1 MISATAELLE
11 RYTNL
16 RYERTVIVLRRG
28 VVVIAGL
35 LFIILATLIVAANSI
50 FMNQRGIASLQ
61 IGSIAPQSIFSP
73 VETEYVSQVLTNEAR
88 QTAAD
93 AVNPIF
99 DPPDISI
106 ARQRS
111 QLARQILD
119 YIDNV
124 RRDVFADDQTKAQD
138 IVAVRELDLPEDVIQ
153 RIITVDND
161 TWRDI
166 DDQTISVLERVFRE
180 EIRESN
186 MDSIIQILP
195 NQVNLQFSQE
205 DTNVVVAIVTDLL
218 RPNTSLNQ
226 QATQDARQVAMDAV
240 PDVRRSFV
248 RGQVVVNGG
257 TQIEA
262 DDYEALQQLGLLR
275 LADNQFQ
282 EVAQA
287 LLASVIVMVVAGL
300 YIARFEPSLIYSSP
314 RFLTLLCA
322 IFLIVLLGARLGLNG
337 QIYIFP
343 TSAMALL
350 FVAIMSPQ
358 IAIIG
363 VLGLAMLVG
372 IMASGSLE
380 IATLVATGGI
390 IGALSLKRAER
401 LNNFFL
407 AGLMVAVNNIGIV
420 AIFNLSNS
428 ANSSSEQ
435 LLLLMVFSLLN
446 GILTAAAA
454 IAGLYIVTLIF
465 NLPTALKL
473 AELSQPNQPL
483 LQRLLREAPGT
494 YQHSLQVANLSEQ
507 ATDAIGGNAE
517 LVHVAALYH
526 DIGKMLNPPFFTE
539 NQRDIGN
546 PHDTLNDPYR
556 SADII
561 IGHVTDGDEM
571 AKQYRLPNR
580 LRDFIREHHGTSEVY
595 VFYKQAVIL
604 AGDNEAAVDINDFSY
619 PGPKPQSRE
628 TAVMML
634 ADSCEAAVRSRQP
647 KSKDEVE
654 ETVITV
660 IEGKRKSG
668 QLDESG
674 LTFNDIK
681 IIRDIFIDM
690 LQSIYHPRI
699 NYEDAIARVRKAD
712 DVKPNTDVKVAPVPK
727 MTQEIKKRTQ
737 TQETPSPTESQST
750 AKVGN
755 IELKEAL
762 EKDEDDSPLPEVPRL
777 RRVSENSIV
786 NGNGTSTTS
795 DSDAEEEK
803 DTTESVPDE
812 S

>member
-1 MISATAELLE
+1 ML
-11 RYTNL
+11 
-16 RYERTVIVLRRG
+16 V
-28 VVVIAGL
+28 
-35 LFIILATLIVAANSI
+35 
-50 FMNQRGIASLQ
+50 
-61 IGSIAPQSIFSP
+61 GS
-73 VETEYVSQVLTNEAR
+73 
-88 QTAAD
+88 
-93 AVNPIF
+93 
-99 DPPDISI
+99 
-106 ARQRS
+106 
-111 QLARQILD
+111 
-119 YIDNV
+119 
-124 RRDVFADDQTKAQD
+124 
-138 IVAVRELDLPEDVIQ
+138 
-153 RIITVDND
+153 
-161 TWRDI
+161 
-166 DDQTISVLERVFRE
+166 
-180 EIRESN
+180 
-186 MDSIIQILP
+186 
-195 NQVNLQFSQE
+195 
-205 DTNVVVAIVTDLL
+205 
-218 RPNTSLNQ
+218 
-226 QATQDARQVAMDAV
+226 
-240 PDVRRSFV
+240 
-248 RGQVVVNGG
+248 
-257 TQIEA
+257 
-262 DDYEALQQLGLLR
+262 
-275 LADNQFQ
+275 
-282 EVAQA
+282 
-287 LLASVIVMVVAGL
+287 
-300 YIARFEPSLIYSSP
+300 
-314 RFLTLLCA
+314 
-322 IFLIVLLGARLGLNG
+322 RLGLNG

-372 IMASGSLE
+372 VMANGSLE
-380 IATLVATGGI
+380 IASLVAAGGI

-407 AGLMVAVNNIGIV
+407 AGLMVAINNIGIV

-428 ANSSSEQ
+428 ANNTSEQ
-435 LLLLMVFSLLN
+435 LLLLMIFSLLN

-507 ATDAIGGNAE
+507 ATNAIGGNAE

-526 DIGKMLNPPFFTE
+526 DIGKMLNAPFFTE

-561 IGHVTDGDEM
+561 VGHVTDGDEM
-571 AKQYRLPNR
+571 AKQNRLPNR

-604 AGDNEAAVDINDFSY
+604 AGDDESAVDINDFSY

-628 TAVMML
+628 TAVLML

-654 ETVITV
+654 ETVLTV

-681 IIRDIFIDM
+681 VIREIFVEM

-699 NYEDAIARVRKAD
+699 NYEDAIARVRKTD
-712 DVKPNTDVKVAPVPK
+712 DPKPNTDVKTTSIIK
-727 MTQEIKKRTQ
+727 SSQEIKKRTQ
-737 TQETPSPTESQST
+737 TQESPLAIDSQSVP
-750 AKVGN
+750 KVGN
-755 IELKEAL
+755 LELKEAL

-777 RRVSENSIV
+777 RRVSDTTAV
-786 NGNGTSTTS
+786 NGNGSSTSADVESS
-795 DSDAEEEK
+795 DGSPEPEEDVAGKSTPENASG
-803 DTTESVPDE
+803 E
-812 S
+812 

>member
-282 EVAQA
+282 EIAQA

-795 DSDAEEEK
+795 DSDTEEEK